1 MNIRITLAA
10 SEGKILTNGTDK
22 EYMVNI
28 YGENGEMPDVSEWQE
43 IDEVE
48 VK

>member
-22 EYMVNI
+22 VYMINV
-28 YGENGEMPDVSEWQE
+28 YGENGNMPDISNWQE
-43 IDEVE
+43 VE
-48 VK
+48 EGVE